1 MAVAP
6 GFSITELVQVLY
18 KCKEIYRTFC
28 SKDDSAAVRLR
39 AFGEELDRVEEEL
52 RFDDQIFSWTG
63 QHYPGLK
70 AFDTNLK
77 AYLKFLDNNL
87 STFNKGYIRNTGGA
101 LRTDRLSYD
110 LQEFCSYKL
119 RVLLEHSFRRSEQPD
134 APAGHDV
141 FQRLAS
147 SMCRPA
153 QAFTLPPPDPSTEL
167 VLILNQY
174 KRRVNSQA
182 DHAGSIESLNNRFWS
197 CYSQICQQNGLPDD
211 FPVAVIP
218 LDDLQKYLDSARQ
231 SYALQSSVRT
241 LRSKSDVEVLQSRFC
256 QVDILVGV
264 DDPICAV
271 EYLMLGRTCRFINAQ
286 KQTLFEH
293 HLRDRDHCFSHFNVD
308 RKPLTLGFL
317 DGQQITNYP
326 ASTPP
331 EYKFYDKGAYEQFQ
345 IDIEQKALLLES
357 RIISM
362 KSESL
367 KESTGNAIN
376 FCAKL
381 WKSND
386 NTAEPWLTFPA
397 MFQRRLKLW
406 IVPLRWFNDLAIPVE
421 DSSREITMQLATPPD
436 SPVPAG
442 QRRDSLSR
450 KTRSFSLYPRRSSV
464 SSNKSDTD
472 SLASFTSSQL
482 AGSYAPQGCIEKVGY
497 LKITFETPE
506 GRIAFVE
513 SFRQLRQV
521 LRPNHRDTLS
531 TAASS
536 TVGSPYIQ
544 ASDCSLQTS
553 APTTTTTSS
562 ATSPSLTGHSPALS
576 ISRVPVGSRSTAQG
590 PSPRP
595 PRDEH
600 EVWTHMQ
607 TLDLRTA
614 TGLIPLE
621 AVMDEDEVEHI

>member
-18 KCKEIYRTFC
+18 RCKDIYRAFC
-28 SKDDSAAVRLR
+28 SKDDSAAVRLTV
-39 AFGEELDRVEEEL
+39 FGEELDRVEEEL

-70 AFDTNLK
+70 AFDSNLK

-87 STFNKGYIRNTGGA
+87 SIFNKAYIRNPGGA
-101 LRTDRLSYD
+101 LRTLLTAFDDELPQYRDRLSYD
-110 LQEFCSYKL
+110 RQEFCSYKL

-141 FQRLAS
+141 FQRPAS

-167 VLILNQY
+167 
-174 KRRVNSQA
+174 
-182 DHAGSIESLNNRFWS
+182 
-197 CYSQICQQNGLPDD
+197 NGLPDD
-211 FPVAVIP
+211 FPVPVIP

-241 LRSKSDVEVLQSRFC
+241 LRSRSDVEVLQSRFC
-256 QVDILVGV
+256 QVNILVGL

-271 EYLMLGRTCRFINAQ
+271 QYLMLGRTCRFVNAQ

-293 HLRDRDHCFSHFNVD
+293 YLRDRDHCFSRFNVD

-326 ASTPP
+326 ATTQP

-381 WKSND
+381 
-386 NTAEPWLTFPA
+386 
-397 MFQRRLKLW
+397 
-406 IVPLRWFNDLAIPVE
+406 
-421 DSSREITMQLATPPD
+421 
-436 SPVPAG
+436 
-442 QRRDSLSR
+442 
-450 KTRSFSLYPRRSSV
+450 
-464 SSNKSDTD
+464 
-472 SLASFTSSQL
+472 
-482 AGSYAPQGCIEKVGY
+482 
-497 LKITFETPE
+497 
-506 GRIAFVE
+506 
-513 SFRQLRQV
+513 
-521 LRPNHRDTLS
+521 
-531 TAASS
+531 
-536 TVGSPYIQ
+536 
-544 ASDCSLQTS
+544 
-553 APTTTTTSS
+553 
-562 ATSPSLTGHSPALS
+562 
-576 ISRVPVGSRSTAQG
+576 
-590 PSPRP
+590 
-595 PRDEH
+595 
-600 EVWTHMQ
+600 
-607 TLDLRTA
+607 
-614 TGLIPLE
+614 
-621 AVMDEDEVEHI
+621 